1 MVKALRVEGT
11 LQAIE
16 TVVQFALQAA
26 EEAGFDNRELFRV
39 RLAVDELATNI
50 VTHGFMAAGRHGD
63 LIISAEVEPDQLTI
77 CLEDNGAAYDPRQTP
92 PPDLT
97 LPVGERPLGGLGVY
111 LALWAVD
118 EFDYQ
123 QDQAGNKS
131 ILVVERPCPCPSS
144 PQQSPT

>member
-1 MVKALRVEGT
+1 MKALRVEGT

-16 TVVQFALQAA
+16 PVVQFALQVA
-26 EEAGFDNRELFRV
+26 EEAGFDQRDKFRV

-50 VTHGFMAAGRHGD
+50 VTHGYLEAGRRGD
-63 LIISAEVEPDQLTI
+63 LTISAQVAPDQLTI

-92 PPDLT
+92 PPDLA
-97 LPVGERPLGGLGVY
+97 GQAGQRPLGGLGVY

-118 EFDYQ
+118 EFHYE

-131 ILVVERPCPCPSS
+131 ILVVERPFPCQAQVDCPEA
-144 PQQSPT
+144 

>member
-1 MVKALRVEGT
+1 MVKTLRVEGT

-16 TVVQFALQAA
+16 PVVQFALQAA

-50 VTHGFMAAGRHGD
+50 VTHGFMEAGRQGD
-63 LIISAEVEPDQLTI
+63 LTIWTEVEPDQLMI

-97 LPVGERPLGGLGVY
+97 QPLGERPLGGLGVY

-118 EFDYQ
+118 EFHYQ
-123 QDQAGNKS
+123 QDPSGNKS
-131 ILVVERPCPCPSS
+131 ILVVERPCPNKGDPK
-144 PQQSPT
+144 QRDA

>member
-1 MVKALRVEGT
+1 MAKALRVEGT

-16 TVVQFALQAA
+16 PVVQFALQAA

-50 VTHGFMAAGRHGD
+50 VTHGFLAAGKHGD
-63 LIISAEVEPDQLTI
+63 LTISAEVEPDQLTI
-77 CLEDNGAAYDPRQTP
+77 CLEDNGASYDPRQTP

-97 LPVGERPLGGLGVY
+97 QPPAQRPSGGLGIY

-118 EFDYQ
+118 EFHYE
-123 QDQAGNKS
+123 QDEAGNRS
-131 ILVVERPCPCPSS
+131 ILVLERPFSCHNTSAN
-144 PQQSPT
+144 PQA